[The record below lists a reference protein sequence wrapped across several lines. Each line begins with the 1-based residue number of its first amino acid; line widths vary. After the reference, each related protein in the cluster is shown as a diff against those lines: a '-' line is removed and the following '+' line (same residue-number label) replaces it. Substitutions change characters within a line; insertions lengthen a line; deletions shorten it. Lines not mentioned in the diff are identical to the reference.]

1 MKEEESFVFY
11 VEAMPNWFCDM
22 ITKNKVILYNCNYS
36 RFDEDEAFFVYE
48 DDNEQWQ
55 IVRGGEMVNLI
66 NGKMVIG

>member
-1 MKEEESFVFY
+1 MS
-11 VEAMPNWFCDM
+11 AAD